1 MTDEKTNKNKLI
13 PLFMIISGIII
24 LILGITMVQTGFA
37 GLDNIEPTIGLY
49 IGGIFTIIGGSLLLI
64 AGIITFFFDDLK
76 KKYIRMLSNIADAV
90 EEDRRKNKEENKKY
104 DNNILF
110 CDTTKTSVVNKIINS
125 WCL

>member
-1 MTDEKTNKNKLI
+1 MIDEKTNKNKLI

-49 IGGIFTIIGGSLLLI
+49 IGGIFTIIGGSLLVI

-90 EEDRRKNKEENKKY
+90 EEDRRKNKEENKK
-104 DNNILF
+104 
-110 CDTTKTSVVNKIINS
+110 
-125 WCL
+125 

>member
-1 MTDEKTNKNKLI
+1 MIDEKTNKNKLI

-49 IGGIFTIIGGSLLLI
+49 IGGIFTIIGGSLLVI

-76 KKYIRMLSNIADAV
+76 KKYIRMLKIELEFWGIEPNFIID
-90 EEDRRKNKEENKKY
+90 DENKIVKKLDKY
-104 DNNILF
+104 EVI
-110 CDTTKTSVVNKIINS
+110 
-125 WCL
+125 